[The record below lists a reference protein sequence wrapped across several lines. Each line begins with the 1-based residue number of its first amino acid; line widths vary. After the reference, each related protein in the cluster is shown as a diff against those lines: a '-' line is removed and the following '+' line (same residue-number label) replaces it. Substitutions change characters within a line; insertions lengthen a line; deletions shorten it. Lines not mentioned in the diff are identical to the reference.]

1 MKKIILIFSFLIP
14 IVIFNNQAHAQV
26 VDPENVTQE
35 ETLEGKVVEI
45 TKEEEIEEFG
55 TKRWYQEIE
64 IEISKGSLEGKNIVV
79 ISGEFATANSTKY
92 KIDDKLVIISS
103 KDLDGNNYYYITDYV
118 RRGSLIVL
126 FLIFAVLATAVGK
139 FWGLASILGMIYSFI
154 VIFKFILPQIINGHN
169 PVLMAIIG
177 SMFIIPVTFYL
188 SHGFNKKTHVAIV
201 GTIISLII
209 TGVLAAV
216 FVNISK
222 LTGYASEEAGFLQSE
237 IGGTI
242 NMKGV
247 LLAGIIIG
255 TLGVLD
261 DITVSQSAIVYQLKK
276 ANKKLGFRQLFS
288 RAMKVG
294 HDHISSLINTLVLVY
309 AGVAMP
315 LLLLFVNNPRP
326 FSEVINYEIIAD
338 EIVRTLVG
346 SIGLITAV
354 PITTVLA
361 ALWISEDRKSR
372 IKNN

>member
-1 MKKIILIFSFLIP
+1 
-14 IVIFNNQAHAQV
+14 
-26 VDPENVTQE
+26 
-35 ETLEGKVVEI
+35 
-45 TKEEEIEEFG
+45 
-55 TKRWYQEIE
+55 
-64 IEISKGSLEGKNIVV
+64 
-79 ISGEFATANSTKY
+79 
-92 KIDDKLVIISS
+92 
-103 KDLDGNNYYYITDYV
+103 
-118 RRGSLIVL
+118 
-126 FLIFAVLATAVGK
+126 
-139 FWGLASILGMIYSFI
+139 
-154 VIFKFILPQIINGHN
+154 
-169 PVLMAIIG
+169 
-177 SMFIIPVTFYL
+177 MFIIPVTFYL